1 MPMPIMTDKERND
14 ARADLCVAIEAIT
27 ESLATIDPDSPSAL
41 ETLEL
46 TVLAVATVV
55 RALKMDAIGRK
66 MNAAFGLE
74 GGERV

>member
-1 MPMPIMTDKERND
+1 MPMPIMTDEQRSK
-14 ARADLCVAIEAIT
+14 ARADLCVAVDAIT

-55 RALKMDAIGRK
+55 RGLKRDAIGRK
-66 MNAAFGLE
+66 MNAAFGPE
-74 GGERV
+74 GERV